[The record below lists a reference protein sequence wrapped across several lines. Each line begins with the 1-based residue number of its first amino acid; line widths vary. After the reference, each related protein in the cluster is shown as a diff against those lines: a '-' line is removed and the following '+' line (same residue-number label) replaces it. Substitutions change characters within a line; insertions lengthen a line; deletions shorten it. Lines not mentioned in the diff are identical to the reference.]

1 VATDQGGHEKAGEVE
16 AAVADAFREHW
27 GRVVATLIGLTRN
40 WDLAEECAQ
49 EAFAL
54 ALTAWRR
61 DGIPRQPGAW
71 LITAAR
77 NRAIDR
83 IRRDQ
88 VGAAKLRQIG
98 ALLPADEGVDVSA
111 EDGDDV
117 LDSGIRDDRLRLIYT
132 CCHPALAFEAQVA
145 LALRT
150 LCGLSTT
157 EIARAFQ
164 ISEPAVAKRLVRT
177 RHKIAVA
184 GIPYRV
190 PPAHLLPE
198 RTNAVL
204 GVVYLLFNEG
214 YAATSG
220 PSLVRTDLCDQA
232 VWLAGMVAELMP
244 DHPEAGGLHAL
255 LLLLHART
263 AARIDASGTLV
274 PLEEQD
280 RSRWDR
286 PMIEA
291 GLAAVAHALRRETIG
306 PYQLQALI
314 AACHATAARAEDTDW
329 YQIVD
334 LYDQLVVLVPSWTVR
349 LNRAVAV
356 AMRSGAQAGLDL
368 LDTLD
373 GGGDPPPSH
382 LLPAVRADL
391 LRRLGADAEARK
403 HYRLALAGTDNAG
416 ERAYLARRLAEV
428 EDRGRPGPPRSS

>member
-1 VATDQGGHEKAGEVE
+1 VGTGGRH
-16 AAVADAFREHW
+16 ADRPDPH
-27 GRVVATLIGLTRN
+27 

-49 EAFAL
+49 EAFTL

-77 NRAIDR
+77 IRAVDR

-98 ALLPADEGVDVSA
+98 TLLAYDEGGDVAAGDLGA
-111 EDGDDV
+111 EGGDV
-117 LDSGIRDDRLRLIYT
+117 VDSGIRDDRLRLIYT

-150 LCGLSTT
+150 LCGLTT
-157 EIARAFQ
+157 AEIARAFQ
-164 ISEPAVAKRLVRT
+164 LSDSAVAKRLVRA
-177 RHKIAVA
+177 RHKIATA
-184 GIPYRV
+184 AIPYRV

-214 YAATSG
+214 YAATAG
-220 PSLVRTDLCDQA
+220 PSLARTDLCDRA
-232 VWLAGMVAELMP
+232 VRLAGMVAELMP
-244 DHPEAGGLHAL
+244 DHPEAGGLNAL

-263 AARIDASGTLV
+263 AARADASGTLV

-286 PMIEA
+286 PMIGA
-291 GLAAVAHALRRETIG
+291 GVAAVARALRRESIG

-314 AACHATAARAEDTDW
+314 AACHLTAARAEDTDW
-329 YQIVD
+329 HQVVD
-334 LYDQLVVLVPSWTVR
+334 LYDQLEVMVPSWTVR

-356 AMRSGAQAGLDL
+356 AMRSGPRAGLDL
-368 LDTLD
+368 LDALTVD
-373 GGGDPPPSH
+373 GDPPRSH

-391 LRRLGADAEARK
+391 LRRLGANAAAGEQ
-403 HYRLALAGTDNAG
+403 YRLALAGTDNAG
-416 ERAYLARRLAEV
+416 EWAYLSRRLAETGA
-428 EDRGRPGPPRSS
+428 EG

>member
-1 VATDQGGHEKAGEVE
+1 MDGERTRGPGEGGAVE
-16 AAVADAFREHW
+16 AAVAEVFRAEW

-49 EAFAL
+49 EAFTL

-61 DGIPRQPGAW
+61 DGVPRQPGGW
-71 LITAAR
+71 LITTAR

-83 IRRDQ
+83 IRREQ

-98 ALLPADEGVDVSA
+98 SLMSHDEGIDTGHG
-111 EDGDDV
+111 EGTGDDAA
-117 LDSGIRDDRLRLIYT
+117 DSGIQDDRLRLIFT
-132 CCHPALAFEAQVA
+132 CCHPALAFEAQVT

-164 ISEPAVAKRLVRT
+164 VSEPAVAKRLVRT

-204 GVVYLLFNEG
+204 GVIYLLFNEG
-214 YAATSG
+214 YAATAG
-220 PSLVRTDLCDQA
+220 PSLVRVDLCDQA
-232 VWLAGMVAELMP
+232 IRLSGLVAELMP
-244 DHPEAGGLHAL
+244 DHPEAAGLHAL

-263 AARIDASGTLV
+263 GARVDAAGTLV
-274 PLEEQD
+274 PLDEQD
-280 RSRWDR
+280 RLRWDR
-286 PMIEA
+286 PTIEA
-291 GLAAVAHALRRETIG
+291 GIATVTRALRRETVG

-329 YQIVD
+329 RQIVD
-334 LYDQLVVLVPSWTVR
+334 LYDQLEALVPSWTVR

-356 AMRSGAQAGLDL
+356 AMRSGPQAGLDL
-368 LDTLD
+368 LDALD
-373 GGGDPPPSH
+373 TDGAPRSH

-391 LRRLGADAEARK
+391 LRRLGAYAQAGEQ
-403 HYRLALAGTDNAG
+403 YRLALAGTENAG
-416 ERAYLARRLAEV
+416 ERAYLTRRLAET
-428 EDRGRPGPPRSS
+428 EAAAA

>member
-1 VATDQGGHEKAGEVE
+1 MDGEHERGVE
-16 AAVADAFREHW
+16 AAVAEAFRTQW

-40 WDLAEECAQ
+40 WDLAEESAQ
-49 EAFAL
+49 EAFEL

-61 DGIPRQPGAW
+61 DGVPRQPGAW
-71 LITAAR
+71 LITTAR

-83 IRRDQ
+83 IRHDQ
-88 VGAAKLRQIG
+88 VGAAKLRQVA
-98 ALLPADEGVDVSA
+98 ALFTSETSEPG
-111 EDGDDV
+111 GDDEV
-117 LDSGIRDDRLRLIYT
+117 DSGIRDDRLRLIYT
-132 CCHPALAFEAQVA
+132 CCHPALAFEAQVV

-164 ISEPAVAKRLVRT
+164 LSEPAVAKRLVRT

-198 RTNAVL
+198 RTTAVL
-204 GVVYLLFNEG
+204 GVIYLLFNEG
-214 YAATSG
+214 YAATAG
-220 PSLVRTDLCDQA
+220 PTLVRGDLCDQA
-232 VWLAGMVAELMP
+232 VRLAGMVAELMP

-263 AARIDASGTLV
+263 AARSDAAGTLV

-286 PMIEA
+286 PMIAA
-291 GLAAVAHALRRETIG
+291 GLAAVARALRRETVG

-329 YQIVD
+329 RQIVE
-334 LYDQLVVLVPSWTVR
+334 LYDQLGAIVPSWTVR

-356 AMRSGAQAGLDL
+356 AMRSGPRAGLEL
-368 LDTLD
+368 LDTLAAD
-373 GGGDPPPSH
+373 GDPPRSH

-391 LRRLGADAEARK
+391 LRRLGADAEAVQQ
-403 HYRLALAGTDNAG
+403 YRLALAGTENAG

-428 EDRGRPGPPRSS
+428 DGRESTMD